1 MIGTVSVVKILYDK
15 YTYIARS
22 VGSVVFAQILL
33 HNIVSTA
40 TCSTALKSL
49 IGLLYKPGALPL
61 ANSTIDQRT
70 SISSTDS
77 SCSQLIVL
85 KL

>member
-1 MIGTVSVVKILYDK
+1 MIGTVSVVKILYGK

-22 VGSVVFAQILL
+22 VGSVDFAQILL

-40 TCSTALKSL
+40 TSSTALKSF
-49 IGLLYKPGALPL
+49 IGLPGALPL

-70 SISSTDS
+70 SISNTDS
-77 SCSQLIVL
+77 SCSQLIVV